1 VRTLSLI
8 GLAGTLL
15 IGCNETYLVIDNDSV
30 PGIDAGTVTGRVCD
44 PSGRTWLPDAVA
56 YTHLYDADGS
66 IYDTRIAYSDRD
78 GYWYMDEL
86 PGEREYTF
94 YVQYG
99 DTIVDQQTVWVGDG
113 EAIRFDE
120 PDCFDPLQLDVAVVT
135 GDYDD
140 FQLVLNNMG
149 FANYQLIDGLTEG
162 EITDFLSDADAM
174 AQFDIIFFNGGHVED
189 NVIYVTEDE
198 ETGETPD
205 STATDLAMAN
215 IRAYVEGGGSIYA
228 SDWAYDVVEL
238 GWPDRIDFV
247 GDDSL
252 TDAAQLGEYDLI
264 NAAVSDQ
271 SMARFLDANYIEVQY
286 DLPVWP
292 PIQSISESVSVHL
305 TGSIEYKVGANA
317 YTLSAV
323 PLMVSFTA
331 GEGKVA
337 FSTFRVAKNASTDM
351 IMVLQ
356 YMMYNL

>member
-1 VRTLSLI
+1 VRNLSLI
-8 GLAGTLL
+8 AFLAATLT
-15 IGCNETYLVIDNDSV
+15 GCSDNSFFVKNEQV
-30 PGIDAGTVTGRVCD
+30 PGINPGSVTGRVCD
-44 PSGRTWLPDAVA
+44 PSGRTWLADAVA
-56 YTHLYDADGS
+56 YTHLYDSQGQV
-66 IYDTRIAYSDRD
+66 YDTRIAYSDRD
-78 GYWYMDEL
+78 GYWYMEEL

-94 YVQYG
+94 YVQHG
-99 DTIVDQQTVWVGDG
+99 DTILDEQTVWVGDG
-113 EAIRFDE
+113 ETVRFDE
-120 PDCFDPLQLDVAVVT
+120 PDCFDPLQLDVAVIT

-162 EITDFLSDADAM
+162 EVSDFLGDADAM
-174 AQFDIIFFNGGHVED
+174 AQFDIIFFNGGFTEE

-198 ETGETPD
+198 ETGEMPD
-205 STATDLAMAN
+205 STLTDAAMAN

-238 GWPDRIDFV
+238 GWPDRIDWV
-247 GDDSL
+247 GDDAV

-264 NAAVSDQ
+264 NAAVSDA
-271 SMARFLDANYIEVQY
+271 SMASFLGANYIEVEY

-292 PIQSISESVSVHL
+292 PIQSVSDSVSVHL
-305 TGSIEYKVGANA
+305 TGSIDYKVGSNS

-323 PLMVSFTA
+323 PLMVSYTA

-337 FSTFRVAKNASTDM
+337 FSTFRVAKNASTEM